1 MKGSFRALA
10 VLAIIVEFLGVSAH
24 GFVSK
29 PPLLRASV
37 RATRSVQPTL
47 HALRMQHCYAVGNQR
62 CTIAD
67 QPQCPRLSAADPS
80 VPTSSPAPTSAP
92 SSTAAGN
99 NLLLSTLPLV
109 LGALTAH
116 PLPAAALD
124 VAASPSPIAS
134 ALVAY
139 GHYLGLL
146 LVAGSLTSERLL
158 IKPDMSVEDE
168 KLLGLAD
175 IVYGLAGVL
184 VLGTGY
190 LRVTQYGKG
199 WEFYSHE
206 PVFWVKL
213 ALFAVMGAASLFPTI
228 KIIQRAV
235 GIKKAE
241 EGKGEAVP
249 PLSAKLAKRMITLV
263 NGEVC
268 VAFFFLLLLF
278 LSSRL
283 SLLIIFFSSP
293 SPYSWHS

>member
-1 MKGSFRALA
+1 M
-10 VLAIIVEFLGVSAH
+10 AIIVVSAH
-24 GFVSK
+24 G
-29 PPLLRASV
+29 LLRSP
-37 RATRSVQPTL
+37 RSL
-47 HALRMQHCYAVGNQR
+47 
-62 CTIAD
+62 
-67 QPQCPRLSAADPS
+67 CPRLSADPS
-80 VPTSSPAPTSAP
+80 VPPSSPAPSSAP

-109 LGALTAH
+109 LVALTSH

-124 VAASPSPIAS
+124 AATSPASPIAS

-158 IKPDMSVEDE
+158 IKPGMSVEDE

-175 IVYGLAGVL
+175 IVYGIAGVL

-213 ALFAVMGAASLFPTI
+213 ALFSVMGAASLFPTI

-241 EGKGEAVP
+241 EGTGEAVP

-268 VAFFFLLLLF
+268 VAFISVAALSFGCCCFLLLARALP
-278 LSSRL
+278 
-283 SLLIIFFSSP
+283 LIASIPPNHLFSSLP
-293 SPYSWHS
+293 PFFLRT